1 MNAMRVALLALIA
14 AVGLLV
20 AGGDVGAYTSIRVPV
35 GPAGQGLPV
44 RWDLNN
50 VAALPN
56 VANRRVLYEIGDSGC
71 ADAANFLGP
80 INEFQAVQ
88 DAFANWRNVN
98 ESEINFEFT
107 GATTNEATSAN
118 DNRNVVRWV
127 GSNISTGVFAVTIT
141 TFDTTTGRIVDADMQ
156 LNDRDFT
163 WNTLGA
169 TATQGI
175 VGRSMIENVVT
186 HEIGHIVGLDHSQVS
201 ASTMYFASS
210 PGLIEQTVIDRD
222 TRAPIINDYT
232 NAAVT
237 DASLGIVQGQVT
249 TSGSPAFGVEVLLIN
264 FATGRVV
271 MGGISEGSAGPFAA
285 GSYQIANVPPG
296 VYLALAT
303 PVTRANLGGYYS
315 TAFTSFYPILRG
327 INVGTLGAPTLVKVG
342 PGQTVSSVDLA
353 LPSASQNPLEPD
365 GGSGTASAILSGQA
379 GVSSISPSSDEDWYS
394 FTTTQAGQTAT
405 IRVIADGFGSSLNP
419 TLTLYDSNGSTILV
433 SPNFGHPAYQA
444 SANDIDADAF
454 DLNGANFDA
463 EVTHTFSGTGTYFFK
478 VQSRV
483 AATTGRYVV
492 LLELAGADTSAD
504 SAASGIEASVAGIAA
519 NSGGNFTVTV
529 TPRNA
534 FSRDLNA
541 PSTFTVELLDVT
553 SGSPVTLQT
562 ITSGT
567 TPFGFTVPALSTAQL
582 KRYGARINSVQI
594 AQTVEVVHYGTLSLA
609 NSRIVLLEGTLNA
622 NGYDR
627 IPVRIELRDGGN
639 NRLPDGT
646 IAVTLDTSRGSLAN
660 GTSSGATGVAAV
672 FDAVKGWW
680 TITLVAGTSAGT
692 ANLTAYANSQQ
703 IDTAVVTILPRATG
717 TGGGAGGG
725 GGGGGSDDDDD
736 GGCAVSGGGKLW
748 AAIALMAMAAA
759 VLWRRRRKA

>member
-1 MNAMRVALLALIA
+1 MTAMRVTLLALFS
-14 AVGLLV
+14 AVGLLL
-20 AGGDVGAYTSIRVPV
+20 AGGDVVAYTSIRVPV

-56 VANRRVLYEIGDSGC
+56 VANRRVLYEIGDKGC
-71 ADAANFLGP
+71 ADAGGFLGP

-98 ESEINFEFT
+98 ESEINFEFS
-107 GATTNEATSAN
+107 GATTNEVTNAS

-141 TFDTTTGRIVDADMQ
+141 TFDTTTGRIVDADME

-163 WNTLGA
+163 WDTLGS

-222 TRAPIINDYT
+222 TRAPLIRDYT

-237 DASLGIVQGQVT
+237 DASLGIVQGQIT
-249 TSGSPAFGVEVLLIN
+249 TSGSPAFGVEVVLIN
-264 FATGRVV
+264 YATGRVI
-271 MGGISEGSAGPFAA
+271 MGGISEGTAGPFAA
-285 GSYQIANVPPG
+285 GSYQIVNVPPG
-296 VYLALAT
+296 VYMALAT

-315 TAFTSFYPILRG
+315 TAFTSFYPVLRG
-327 INVGTLGAPTLVKVG
+327 INVGTIGAPTVVKVG

-353 LPSASQNPLEPD
+353 LPTASQNPLEPD
-365 GGSGTASAILSGQA
+365 GGSGTSSAILSGQA
-379 GVSSISPSSDEDWYS
+379 TVSSISPSSDEDWYS

-405 IRVIADGFGSSLNP
+405 IRVVADGFGSTLNP
-419 TLTLYDSNGSTILV
+419 TLTLFDSNGTTILV
-433 SPNFGHPAYQA
+433 SPNFGHPVYQA
-444 SANDIDADAF
+444 GANDIDANAF

-463 EVTHTFSGTGTYFFK
+463 EITHTFTGTGTYFFK

-492 LLELAGADTSAD
+492 LLELSGADTIAD
-504 SAASGIEASVAGIAA
+504 TVASGIEASVAGIAA

-553 SGSPVTLQT
+553 GGSPVTLQT
-562 ITSGT
+562 ITNGT
-567 TPFGFTVPALSTAQL
+567 TPFGFTVPALTTAQL

-594 AQTVEVVHYGTLSLA
+594 AQTIEVVHYGTLSLA
-609 NSRIVLLEGTLNA
+609 NSRIVLLESTLNA

-627 IPVRIELRDGGN
+627 MPVRIELRDGGN
-639 NRLPDGT
+639 NRLPDSAM
-646 IAVTLDTSRGSLAN
+646 AVTLDTSRGTLSN
-660 GTSSGATGVAAV
+660 GTTSGASGVAAV
-672 FDAVKGWW
+672 FDPGKGWW
-680 TITLVAGTSAGT
+680 TITLVAGTSVGA

-703 IDTAVVTILPRATG
+703 INTAVVTILPRADG
-717 TGGGAGGG
+717 TGGGGSSGGG
-725 GGGGGSDDDDD
+725 GGTDEDDD
-736 GGCAVSGGGKLW
+736 GGGCAAGVATSVWWPL
-748 AAIALMAMAAA
+748 AAIGLVAA
-759 VLWRRRRKA
+759 WRRRRRLPS

>member
-1 MNAMRVALLALIA
+1 MSAMRLGLLALIA
-14 AVGLLV
+14 ALGLLV
-20 AGGDVGAYTSIRVPV
+20 AGSDVGAYTSIRVPV

-71 ADAANFLGP
+71 ADAGSFQGP

-107 GATTNEATSAN
+107 GATTNEVTSAN

-141 TFDTTTGRIVDADMQ
+141 TFDTTTGRIVDADME

-163 WNTLGA
+163 WDTLGA

-210 PGLIEQTVIDRD
+210 PGLIEQTLIDRD
-222 TRAPIINDYT
+222 TRAPIISDYT
-232 NAAVT
+232 NAAAT
-237 DASLGIVQGQVT
+237 DATLGIVQGQVT
-249 TSGSPAFGVEVLLIN
+249 TSGSPAFGVEVVLIN
-264 FATGRVV
+264 YATGRVV
-271 MGGISEGSAGPFAA
+271 MGGISEGTAGPFAA
-285 GSYQIANVPPG
+285 GSYQIVNVPPG
-296 VYLALAT
+296 VYMALAT
-303 PVTRANLGGYYS
+303 PVTRANLGAYYS
-315 TAFTSFYPILRG
+315 TAFTSFYPVLRG

-342 PGQTVSSVDLA
+342 PGQTVSSVDIA
-353 LPSASQNPLEPD
+353 LPSSSQNPLEPD
-365 GGSGTASAILSGQA
+365 GGSGSASAVLSGQA
-379 GVSSISPSSDEDWYS
+379 CVSSISPSSDEDWYS
-394 FTTTQAGQTAT
+394 FTTTQAGQAAT
-405 IRVIADGFGSSLNP
+405 IRVIADGFGSTLNP
-419 TLTLYDSNGSTILV
+419 TLTLYDSNGSTILA

-444 SANDIDADAF
+444 SANDIDDGAF

-463 EVTHTFSGTGTYFFK
+463 EVTHTFGGTGTYFFK

-504 SAASGIEASVAGIAA
+504 STASGIEASAPGIAA

-534 FSRDLNA
+534 FNRDLNA
-541 PSTFTVELLDVT
+541 PNTFTIELLDVT
-553 SGSPVTLQT
+553 GGSPVTLQT

-567 TPFGFTVPALSTAQL
+567 TPFGFTVPALTTAQL
-582 KRYGARINSVQI
+582 KRYGARVDSVQI

-609 NSRIVLLEGTLNA
+609 NSQIVLLENTLNA

-639 NRLPDGT
+639 NRLPDSA
-646 IAVTLDTSRGSLAN
+646 IAVTLDTSRGTLSN
-660 GTSSGATGVAAV
+660 GTTSGASGVAAV
-672 FDAVKGWW
+672 FDADNGWW

-703 IDTAVVTILPRATG
+703 IDTTVVTILPRADG
-717 TGGGAGGG
+717 TGGGSGNGGG
-725 GGGGGSDDDDD
+725 GEDEGDDDDD
-736 GGCAVSGGGKLW
+736 GGCAVSHAGALW
-748 AAIALMAMAAA
+748 APLVPLLVAAA
-759 VLWRRRRKA
+759 FRRRKRA